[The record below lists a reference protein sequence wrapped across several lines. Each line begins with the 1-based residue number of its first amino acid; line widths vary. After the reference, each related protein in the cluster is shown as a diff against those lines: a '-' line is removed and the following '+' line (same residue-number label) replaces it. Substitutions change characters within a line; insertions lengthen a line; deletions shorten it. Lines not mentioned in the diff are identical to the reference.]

1 MTEGKMMVYIMA
13 DSVYNYSLLTTEQL
27 LSLLDEWKG
36 AGAYSITGEIIR
48 ELRLR
53 RQNQKNENRQ

>member
-1 MTEGKMMVYIMA
+1 MA
-13 DSVYNYSLLTTEQL
+13 DSIYNYSLLTTEQL

-53 RQNQKNENRQ
+53 RQNKNENRQ